1 MTVKKAIE
9 ILDWWIDHKRQSME
23 KLKQEWHFD
32 DDKPTEVAKM
42 LIDSDKVTMSNL
54 DKIRAQLVP
63 NCSHPKK
70 MRDTMSDGQVY
81 CMNCN
86 LDF

>member
-9 ILDWWIDHKRQSME
+9 ILDWWIDHKTQAME
-23 KLKQEWHFD
+23 KLKQGWKFD

-42 LIDSDKVTMSNL
+42 LIDSDKIAISNL
-54 DKIRAQLVP
+54 ETIKAQLVP
-63 NCSHPKK
+63 NCRHPKI

-86 LDF
+86 LDL